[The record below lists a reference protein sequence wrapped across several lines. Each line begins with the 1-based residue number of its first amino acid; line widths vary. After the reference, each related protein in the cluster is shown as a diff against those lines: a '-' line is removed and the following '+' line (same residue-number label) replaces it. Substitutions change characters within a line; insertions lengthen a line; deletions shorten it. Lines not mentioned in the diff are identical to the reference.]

1 MWFSPSL
8 GRNTPPQRSRTQ
20 TTLGAYGVVT
30 QGQGPAKHAAGVS
43 NRPARARKPTVKA
56 LAQTPVSKKKKAVI
70 ITDDEDEVQPQKRK
84 KMSQGDFEGNA
95 DTANLDEGPRQL
107 ITHVFS
113 QASEDAQDTSGNTE
127 VFSNLDDSENV
138 STGEVNADD
147 EWQFSQMEEMA
158 ANDAK
163 DARVSNNCCPSLRR
177 LTSGCAYVY
186 RLANKPKNARNRG
199 SLPRT

>member
-1 MWFSPSL
+1 M
-8 GRNTPPQRSRTQ
+8 
-20 TTLGAYGVVT
+20 
-30 QGQGPAKHAAGVS
+30 
-43 NRPARARKPTVKA
+43 
-56 LAQTPVSKKKKAVI
+56 SKKKKAVI